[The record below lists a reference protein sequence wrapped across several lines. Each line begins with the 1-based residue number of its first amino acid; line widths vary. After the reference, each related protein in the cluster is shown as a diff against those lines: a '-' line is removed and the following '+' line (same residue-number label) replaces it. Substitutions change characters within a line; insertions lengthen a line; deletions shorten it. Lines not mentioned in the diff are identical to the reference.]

1 MREHAR
7 RLYQLA
13 WQEKERFAKYFISG
27 LGAVGVDGG
36 SYIIFTRFWHWP
48 PLPSNVLCVL
58 LGATWAF
65 FLNKF
70 WSFKAVGNTVRQ
82 SRRFLT
88 LFIFNYVLQQGLF
101 FLGVDV
107 LRIHDGIVKVAIMA
121 MVVAWNFF
129 AYRFWVYAME

>member
-7 RLYQLA
+7 RFLNLA

-36 SYIIFTRFWHWP
+36 SYIIFTRFLHWP
-48 PLPSNVLCVL
+48 HLPSNIVCVL

-65 FLNKF
+65 LLNKF
-70 WSFKAVGNTVRQ
+70 WSFKAAGNTARQ
-82 SRRFLT
+82 SRRFLILFAGNYILQQT
-88 LFIFNYVLQQGLF
+88 LFY
-101 FLGVDV
+101 LGVDV
-107 LRIHDGIVKVAIMA
+107 LHLHDGIVKVAIMA